1 MQILLAIFIM
11 SINLLGEGIA
21 DAKVYI
27 TRAGALSVAFP
38 GASAIEKKTLFLSL
52 EEQKRIE
59 ELAKVKM
66 DSRMVT
72 FYVGKRDG
80 KVIGYAYLGSQIIR
94 TKYAVFM
101 VVINPEG
108 TVKSVHVLAFY
119 EPEEYLPPQKW
130 LMQFSQKALN
140 NGLWP
145 KQDIHAITGA
155 TMSVYSI
162 TREVRKALAIFQVM
176 IIEGERK

>member
-1 MQILLAIFIM
+1 MQILLAIFIVVM
-11 SINLLGEGIA
+11 HLLGEGVA
-21 DAKVYI
+21 DARVYF
-27 TRAGALSVAFP
+27 TREDALSMAFP
-38 GASAIEKKTLFLSL
+38 GASSIEKKTLFLSL

-59 ELAKVKM
+59 ESAKVKL

-72 FYVGKRDG
+72 FYLGKNNG

-101 VVINPEG
+101 VVINPDK
-108 TVKSVHVLAFY
+108 TVKSVYVLAFY
-119 EPEEYLPPQKW
+119 EPEEYLPSQKW
-130 LMQFSQKALN
+130 LLQFSEKILDDR
-140 NGLWP
+140 LWP
-145 KQDIHAITGA
+145 KRDIHAVTGA

-176 IIEGERK
+176 IIKGEGK